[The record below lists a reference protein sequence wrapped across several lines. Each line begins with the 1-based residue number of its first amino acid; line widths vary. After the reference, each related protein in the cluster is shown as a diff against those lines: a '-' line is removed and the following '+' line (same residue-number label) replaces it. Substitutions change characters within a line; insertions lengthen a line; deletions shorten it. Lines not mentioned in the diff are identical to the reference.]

1 MGLCVNHVAGLP
13 SFRLMAPHSGLCAD
27 YRARKSVVKMKQV
40 PRREGEAGGCR
51 VMKRMVNAGVMTYTV
66 RSMQQLPNSDQK
78 LDNIC
83 ET

>member
-40 PRREGEAGGCR
+40 PRREGEAGSCR
-51 VMKRMVNAGVMTYTV
+51 VMKWEWGEDGERWRDDVHGEIDATA
-66 RSMQQLPNSDQK
+66 SQLRPK
-78 LDNIC
+78 
-83 ET
+83 T